1 MTPRLPSEAPEYH
14 SRNLSPVSPRPV
26 HLPEP
31 SKIPVLQNQMD
42 PLLNDTAT
50 YIGHQTVPGLATT
63 ANYSTVPASD
73 QASSSPYA
81 DNDNDLANGQ
91 ITETGNEADGG
102 GNDDYAMS
110 LDFDDEDES
119 EEQHVSTTT
128 QDPLSTNHRGTISN
142 QEVSHTIS
150 ASLQSDPSPD
160 TSVPAFAQPE
170 PLTNA
175 PSFSHPFPN
184 ATAPGFDIAEATN
197 ATISNP
203 VTSEAQEEDAHA
215 EPSEGEATVVNNGGF
230 DYQTLLDNLSTSIAT
245 VPSVETHAA
254 PAALSASIAPNV
266 SSGNV
271 PSPTTALPPHA
282 NLPPRPPPQA
292 KPATHPNYAPG
303 DDIRSYHPH
312 NQTPNVS
319 PTFSS
324 QPSNSFRPPPHGLP
338 PPMAAAG
345 APGTAPA
352 ANALPPPPLATFQ
365 QPPLATLQQQ
375 QQQQQQS
382 PSAIQNIRQSQKFE
396 RTITRSVN
404 SQDDDDDQQPWGPE
418 VQAKYDRF
426 LHDERTYV
434 TEGQWDKFP
443 ANSRLFIGNLPTEKV
458 TKRDLFH
465 IFHKHGKLA
474 QVSIK
479 QAYGF
484 VQFLD
489 SGACHRALQD
499 EQGMAVRGRKMHL
512 EISKPQKN
520 SRNNTDGAG
529 TKALL
534 NRRSRSPDYTRGG
547 PAGAGTQLRGD
558 RYVGERDRAYDSRGA
573 APSRDRDY
581 RDAPVR
587 AREEYRPIR
596 SPSPRGFRGRDE
608 YRGGRDRDRS
618 WDRYDGRRRS
628 RSRSPY
634 NRGGGGSRYRSRSP
648 RGRDGDDEAD
658 LLLPRRESR
667 DVPELQVIVMDDID
681 RNFISFVERAF
692 RDRGVRTD
700 VLYLKPRLSL
710 EAVLKRQILEGVQ
723 AVTKLD
729 RQSQLTGK
737 IPLQVFDRRGG
748 ADNVRFDEYDNL
760 DSTIAAELVVRA
772 KQTHG
777 APPPVQYA
785 LPPAPSYG
793 ASHYAQ
799 PAPPQP
805 QPPPQA
811 AAPPNLANLITSLD
825 GPTLQKL
832 LGAMQQPQSAQQ
844 TPMPQHLQH
853 QQHQQPP
860 PHVTPGLSAD
870 LASLLS
876 GAARQQP
883 QAQPYQ
889 QQQHHLQQQPPT
901 NPYAALASNPQIA
914 GNPTLASLL
923 AGAVNRPQQ
932 QQQSQQ
938 VQPAQNVQNIMEQ
951 LARWKQ

>member
-1 MTPRLPSEAPEYH
+1 MTSRLPSEAPEYH

-31 SKIPVLQNQMD
+31 SNIPVLQNQMD

-50 YIGHQTVPGLATT
+50 YMGQQTLPGLATAT
-63 ANYSTVPASD
+63 SSTNYSTVPASD
-73 QASSSPYA
+73 QISSPPYA
-81 DNDNDLANGQ
+81 VNGNGVGNGQ
-91 ITETGNEADGG
+91 TTQTGNEADGG

-119 EEQHVSTTT
+119 EEQHVSTTAEDT
-128 QDPLSTNHRGTISN
+128 HSTNPGATATHMDDAHT
-142 QEVSHTIS
+142 VSTS
-150 ASLQSDPSPD
+150 PKSDQPPNAG
-160 TSVPAFAQPE
+160 VPAFAQSE
-170 PLTNA
+170 PLTDA
-175 PSFSHPFPN
+175 LSFSHSLPN
-184 ATAPGFDIAEATN
+184 ATAPGSAIAEATN
-197 ATISNP
+197 EPIPTP
-203 VTSEAQEEDAHA
+203 VTSQDQEEDAQA
-215 EPSEGEATVVNNGGF
+215 RPNGGEATDVNNGGVN
-230 DYQTLLDNLSTSIAT
+230 YQTLLDNLSTSIAT
-245 VPSVETHAA
+245 VPSIEGLAA
-254 PAALSASIAPNV
+254 PAAPAASSASLAP
-266 SSGNV
+266 SITSGSV

-282 NLPPRPPPQA
+282 NLPPRPPPQE

-312 NQTPNVS
+312 NQTPTIS
-319 PTFSS
+319 PTFST

-345 APGTAPA
+345 APGTTPA
-352 ANALPPPPLATFQ
+352 ANGLPPPPLATFQ
-365 QPPLATLQQQ
+365 QLPLAAL

-382 PSAIQNIRQSQKFE
+382 PSATQNGRQGQKFE
-396 RTITRSVN
+396 RTIARSIN
-404 SQDDDDDQQPWGPE
+404 SQDDDEDQQPWGPE

-443 ANSRLFIGNLPTEKV
+443 SNSRLFIGNLPTEKV

-489 SGACHRALQD
+489 SSACYRALQD
-499 EQGMAVRGRKMHL
+499 EQGMSVRGRKMHL

-520 SRNNTDGAG
+520 SRSNTDGAG
-529 TKALL
+529 TRALL

-547 PAGAGTQLRGD
+547 PAGAGAPLRGD
-558 RYVGERDRAYDSRGA
+558 RYVGDRDRAYDSRGA
-573 APSRDRDY
+573 ASTRDRDF
-581 RDAPVR
+581 RDAPIR
-587 AREEYRPIR
+587 AREEYRPAR

-634 NRGGGGSRYRSRSP
+634 SRGGGGSRYRSRSP
-648 RGRDGDDEAD
+648 RGRDVEEEAD
-658 LLLPRRESR
+658 LPLPRRDSR
-667 DVPELQVIVMDDID
+667 DVPEVQFIIMDEID
-681 RNFISFVERAF
+681 RNFISFAERAF

-700 VLYLKPRLSL
+700 VLYLKPRISL

-723 AVTKLD
+723 AVTRLD
-729 RQSQLTGK
+729 RHSELTGK

-760 DSTIAAELVVRA
+760 DATIAAELVVRA

-777 APPPVQYA
+777 APPPVQYSA
-785 LPPAPSYG
+785 PPVPSYG
-793 ASHYAQ
+793 APHYAQ
-799 PAPPQP
+799 PAPQQH

-832 LGAMQQPQSAQQ
+832 LGAMQQPSSAQQ
-844 TPMPQHLQH
+844 SMPQHLQH
-853 QQHQQPP
+853 PP
-860 PHVTPGLSAD
+860 PPATPGLSAD

-876 GAARQQP
+876 GAARQQT

-889 QQQHHLQQQPPT
+889 PHQQQQNQPQA

-932 QQQSQQ
+932 PHQAQQ